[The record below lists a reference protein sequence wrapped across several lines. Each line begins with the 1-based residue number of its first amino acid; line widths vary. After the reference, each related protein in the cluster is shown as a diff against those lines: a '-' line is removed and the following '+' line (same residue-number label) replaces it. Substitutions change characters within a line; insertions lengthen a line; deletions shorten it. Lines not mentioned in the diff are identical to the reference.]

1 MKIHEVEFLS
11 LGSGWAKK
19 MTWAVSI
26 YTGISKW
33 ICVTAGS
40 GKTTWFMPLWKN
52 LQFFTLCLCRDPL
65 SYSPA
70 NWNSA
75 WRLNTW
81 PFEMPPLAL
90 KGWSWMEFIIPH
102 IHTHLTYQY
111 LQPKIVLLQNP
122 ISMSYYLDLISIQ
135 HPVCLYITY
144 IICRI
149 TSNYHGTIM
158 ELPYHW
164 NGKCHTEI

>member
-1 MKIHEVEFLS
+1 
-11 LGSGWAKK
+11 
-19 MTWAVSI
+19 
-26 YTGISKW
+26 
-33 ICVTAGS
+33 
-40 GKTTWFMPLWKN
+40 MPLWKN

-149 TSNYHGTIM
+149 ISNYHGTIM

-164 NGKCHTEI
+164 NMPHWNLTPTPRSKQWDSRKSYAGLGANATGAMGWDHNLDVETWKVL